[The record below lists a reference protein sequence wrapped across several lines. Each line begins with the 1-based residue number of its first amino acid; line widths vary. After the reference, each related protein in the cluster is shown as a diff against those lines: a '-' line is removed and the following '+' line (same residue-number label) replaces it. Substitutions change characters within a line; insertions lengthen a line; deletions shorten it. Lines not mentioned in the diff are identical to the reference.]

1 MENKGTI
8 EEIALKAGKKGDFYS
23 VKIGSRTYN
32 IFKDAGPAF
41 EQLQKKEFV
50 RDEFVGFDYTEH
62 TGDIKGE
69 PVVFKNLIE
78 FHKITGQSN
87 PIDKISTTGWTPP
100 TTTPDMRETR
110 ICRMNSLTNAIG
122 FFDLNKEALAEQAQA
137 SGGFSEITVLKLAEK
152 FEEWIN
158 RKKAEQ

>member
-41 EQLQKKEFV
+41 EQLQKKEFA
-50 RDEFVGFDYTEH
+50 RDELVGFDYTEH

-78 FHKITGQSN
+78 FHKIAGQ
-87 PIDKISTTGWTPP
+87 PAQPTQ
-100 TTTPDMRETR
+100 TTTQAPVSFQSDMRETR

-158 RKKAEQ
+158 RKKAE